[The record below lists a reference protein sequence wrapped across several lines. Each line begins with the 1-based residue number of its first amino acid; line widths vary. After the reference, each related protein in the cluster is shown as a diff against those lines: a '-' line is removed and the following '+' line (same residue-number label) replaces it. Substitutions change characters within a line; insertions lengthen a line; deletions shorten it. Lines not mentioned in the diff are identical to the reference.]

1 MLFARIP
8 VLAAILLLPAF
19 RPAQVDTSIWVAT
32 QNNIHEV
39 SRDGT
44 LAQTYPAPCISSFFP
59 CRFSVARDRL
69 GHVFIGREAPDFSS
83 ISGSVQV
90 YRSGVGLVSQTS
102 LPASDVMVDGQE
114 RVWFVRPATGL
125 TMVVDNIT
133 VYRTM
138 PGLGFFT
145 GSTFVQ
151 HNTGELAPHSDGGVW
166 LAAGSTLRRISS
178 NMVQGPVL
186 GFPGP
191 IEKITS
197 DLSDRLWVWHG
208 GLTLDRVVD
217 LGGGTLV
224 VDLSIPFS
232 GIESMHID
240 LCGVLHVHVQGG
252 ISTIH
257 RIADDGSL
265 MQPVSFGLRF
275 RTAGLG
281 TAGGYWF
288 QHGATASGVQ
298 VFSIT
303 SEGTTVQYLEPAS
316 SQPLGGIFLQGD
328 FTGARL
334 AAQHRGLHDSDGDQV
349 LDGDEARRGSD
360 YFLAQSRPPVVGVT
374 LVQSSPPTWQLAYA
388 DPDPRHA
395 NFGYQLALSFSSFT
409 GFPVG
414 LGGTCPLVPLVPDE
428 LFLASVSPTP
438 LLSGFGGSL
447 DAAGSALAGIALPL
461 ATPSGV
467 GFHVA
472 GVTFAPGIGTIVSTS
487 TSAAL
492 VTP

>member
-1 MLFARIP
+1 MLATRVPI
-8 VLAAILLLPAF
+8 LAAILLLAAY
-19 RPAQVDTSIWVAT
+19 RPAQVDSSIWVAT

-39 SRDGT
+39 SRGGT
-44 LAQTYPAPCISSFFP
+44 LAQSYPAPCISSFFP

-69 GHVFIGREAPDFSS
+69 GNVFIGREVADFSS
-83 ISGSVQV
+83 ISGAVQV

-102 LPASDVMVDGQE
+102 LPASDVMVDAQE

-133 VYRTM
+133 VYRAT

-151 HNTGELAPHSDGGVW
+151 HNTGELAPHSDGGAW

-178 NMVQGPVL
+178 TMVQGPVL

-217 LGGGTLV
+217 IGGGTLA
-224 VDLSIPFS
+224 VDLSIPFA
-232 GIESMHID
+232 GIESIHVD
-240 LCGVLHVHVQGG
+240 LCGVLHVHVQSG
-252 ISTIH
+252 ISTMH
-257 RIADDGSL
+257 RIAQDGSP
-265 MQPVSFGLRF
+265 MPPVSFGLRF

-281 TAGGYWF
+281 TGGGYWF

-303 SEGTTVQYLEPAS
+303 NEGTTVQYLEPAS
-316 SQPLGGIFLQGD
+316 SQPLGGVFLQGD

-334 AAQHRGLHDSDGDQV
+334 AALHRGFYDSDGDFV
-349 LDGDEARRGSD
+349 LDGEEARRGSD
-360 YFLAQSRPPVVGVT
+360 YFLAPSRPPAVAVT
-374 LVQSSPPTWQLAYA
+374 LLQVSPPTWQLAYM

-395 NFGYQLALSFSSFT
+395 NFGYQLALSRTSLS

-414 LGGTCPLVPLVPDE
+414 LGGTCPLVPLDLDE
-428 LFLASVSPTP
+428 LFLASLSPTP

-447 DAAGSALAGIALPL
+447 DATGSAAAGIALPL
-461 ATPSGV
+461 AVASGLS
-467 GFHVA
+467 FQVA
-472 GVTFAPGIGTIVSTS
+472 GVTVAPGIGAIVA
-487 TSAAL
+487 TSASTAL